1 MPAFSSI
8 NDILNFAIGEEEA
21 AVKFY
26 TTLAENM
33 ERQNMKK
40 VFQDFALEEVG
51 HKSKLLAIKEGKLL
65 VPSER
70 KAIDLKVGDYLV
82 EVEPTKNMDYQDALI
97 IAMKKEKAAFKLY
110 NDLAT
115 TTNNADLKSIFL
127 MLAQEEAKHKVRF
140 EIEYDD
146 LVNQEN

>member
-1 MPAFSSI
+1 MQEFISI

-21 AVKFY
+21 ASKFY
-26 TTLAENM
+26 TDLAKNM

-65 VPSER
+65 VPAER
-70 KAIDLKVGDYLV
+70 KAMDLKIGDYLV
-82 EVEPTKNMDYQDALI
+82 EVEPTNNMDYQDALI
-97 IAMKKEKAAFKLY
+97 LAMKKEKVAFKLY

-146 LVNQEN
+146 YVNQEN